1 MSNVIDSLL
10 VALGFQIDDSE
21 LKEFKSDV
29 ADARENLMLV
39 VGAAAA
45 AAAGIGAFVKSVADG
60 IDELGDFAEVE
71 QVSIEAL
78 QELGYAAQLNGSSI
92 DAVKGSVSGLNRTIG
107 EAVLGIGRGAATFE
121 KLGMSAKNAD
131 GSIKSVDELLAEVS
145 EKMQGLSRQEAI
157 ALAEKLG
164 IDRSLVPLLMKGR
177 EELEKFREEAR
188 AFGLATEEDAAKAG
202 ALNDSFDRM
211 MFMVG
216 AISKS
221 VAVGLMPRMTELLDG
236 LREWVM
242 SNRDVIKSSIAG
254 TLQVITSV
262 VGALW
267 TAISTLVGWLGQAV
281 RWLMQFELV
290 TYAAAAALF
299 ALIAVQV
306 GKGLQQLLTLI
317 RGMAVGMATFSASAL
332 LVPLAIGAIALA
344 IGLLI
349 DDFMAWKEGGDSVI
363 GDLIAQFPAL
373 EGVILTVEQAVR
385 SFFGFLG
392 TLWSLVGPPM
402 GNLLGA
408 LWGLFTTIVS
418 ALWPVVRVFIT
429 TWAQM
434 LSFIVPILA
443 QIIAFV
449 ATVAAAIVGLMTNIV
464 AGFVSGVT
472 QLIQEGV
479 KSVNWLVDIIVG
491 AYNRIAGFIDRI
503 IGMAGKVGEL
513 LGFGNASV
521 TANVAQA
528 PVAGG
533 RGAAAA
539 RQGGVLGKAG
549 DTRNSTSTVTNNTTV
564 QAPITLVSSDP
575 ATAGKSVSKE
585 LNRVNQQATRNGQTA
600 VAL

>member
-45 AAAGIGAFVKSVADG
+45 AAAGIATFVASVAGSLD
-60 IDELGDFAEVE
+60 DLGDFADVE
-71 QVSIEAL
+71 QVAVDAL
-78 QELGYAAQLNGSSI
+78 QELGYAAQLNGSSMQ
-92 DAVKGSVSGLNRTIG
+92 AVKNTVSDVNRTIG
-107 EAVLGIGRGAATFE
+107 EAILGIGRGAATFE

-157 ALAEKLG
+157 AMAEKLG

-188 AFGLATEEDAAKAG
+188 AFGVATEEDVAKASTFQ
-202 ALNDSFDRM
+202 DSLDRTQ
-211 MFMVG
+211 FLLG

-221 VAVGLMPRMTELLDG
+221 IAIGLMPRVNEVLDG
-236 LREWVM
+236 FREWILT
-242 SNRDVIKSSIAG
+242 NKDIIKSSIAG

-267 TAISTLVGWLGQAV
+267 AAISTLVGWLGQAV
-281 RWLMQFELV
+281 RWLMQIEVV

-299 ALIAVQV
+299 TLIAVQV

-332 LVPLAIGAIALA
+332 LVPLAIGAVALA

-408 LWGLFTTIVS
+408 LWGLLTTIVS

-449 ATVAAAIVGLMTNIV
+449 TTVAAAIVGLMTNIV
-464 AGFVSGVT
+464 ASFVSGVT

-513 LGFGNASV
+513 LGFGNATV

-528 PVAGG
+528 PATGG
-533 RGAAAA
+533 RGAPAA

-549 DTRNSTSTVTNNTTV
+549 DTSNSTSTVTNTTTV
-564 QAPITLVSSDP
+564 QAPITVVASDP